1 MKENLEVRDNAL
13 YRITPRP
20 DIGENV
26 VQEHLV
32 LTKEAFIQCYEKW
45 IQQNGDKTDVPNRKR
60 I

>member
-1 MKENLEVRDNAL
+1 MKENLEFRDDAL

-26 VQEHLV
+26 CQVHLV

-45 IQQNGDKTDVPNRKR
+45 IQQNGGKTDAPD
-60 I
+60 